1 MNRCCESAIRKC
13 ADIVLQSMPHPLSV
27 INSKRTSKTVE
38 EKMTFFVSMM
48 FRVKDDIMYQIPAER
63 IRIDENRARE
73 RKKRKRRLSA
83 RLQK

>member
-1 MNRCCESAIRKC
+1 
-13 ADIVLQSMPHPLSV
+13 
-27 INSKRTSKTVE
+27 
-38 EKMTFFVSMM
+38 MM